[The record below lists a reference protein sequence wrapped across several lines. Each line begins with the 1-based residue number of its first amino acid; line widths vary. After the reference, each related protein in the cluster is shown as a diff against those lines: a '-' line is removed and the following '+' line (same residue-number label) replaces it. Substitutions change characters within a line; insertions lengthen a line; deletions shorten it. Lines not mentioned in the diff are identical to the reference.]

1 MLQIDVTDGDLGIR
15 SAIEDVLEQD
25 AKSWRFMSSSQV
37 DSGSRLTYSV
47 KLRKK
52 VPRQTLLERVQQA
65 AGPAVRNVEISTEE
79 PV

>member
-1 MLQIDVTDGDLGIR
+1 
-15 SAIEDVLEQD
+15 
-25 AKSWRFMSSSQV
+25 MSSSQV